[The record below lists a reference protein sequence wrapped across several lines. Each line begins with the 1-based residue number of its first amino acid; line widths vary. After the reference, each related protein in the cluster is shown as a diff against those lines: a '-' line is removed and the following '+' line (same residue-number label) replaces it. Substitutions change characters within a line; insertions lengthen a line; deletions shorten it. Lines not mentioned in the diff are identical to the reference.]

1 MISFSAARA
10 WVIIGCLL
18 IGPTLSFAVDPIR
31 FESAPLQKSKAIIWE
46 GRRAQTIDA
55 VEIEADPS
63 ITLRRCSDIVISTS
77 QLRSIKLENCERITI
92 RNGWLHDS
100 DRIAVDVY
108 RSRQVTVEGC
118 RIENVVNGV
127 YAVESQ
133 SIVVIG
139 NFVRNVRGPYPRGQ
153 MVQFNNV
160 TGPGNRIQFN
170 YAINE
175 RGKSGP
181 EDVINIYQS
190 EGTKD
195 SPLRVENNYLVGDP
209 RDGSEDKSPSGSGIM
224 LADCGGAYQLCRDNV
239 ILSAGQVGIGVA
251 GGHDIHVTD
260 NRIYGAKSNVSNVG
274 LYVWNQ
280 SEKPGGAVRFVCNRV
295 WWINKSGEQNA
306 WWDGGGMS
314 PVYRK
319 GNIFADTSLSK
330 DLPPPPSPAPQP
342 PMPDFTSGPDGARVA
357 RVPWP
362 VEK

>member
-1 MISFSAARA
+1 MET
-10 WVIIGCLL
+10 V
-18 IGPTLSFAVDPIR
+18 
-31 FESAPLQKSKAIIWE
+31 PLQKSPAIVWE
-46 GRRAQTIDA
+46 NKQRQTIDA
-55 VEIEADPS
+55 VQIDADPS
-63 ITLRRCSDIVISTS
+63 ITLKHCADIVIDASE
-77 QLRSIKLENCERITI
+77 LRSIKLENCERITI

-108 RSRQVTVEGC
+108 RSREVRVEGC

-133 SIVVIG
+133 SIAVVG

-160 TGPGNRIQFN
+160 TGPDNRVMLN

-175 RGKSGP
+175 RGKSSP
-181 EDVINIYQS
+181 EDVINLYQS

-195 SPLRVENNYLVGDP
+195 SPILVEYNYLVGDP
-209 RDGSEDKSPSGSGIM
+209 RDGSEDKSKSGSGIM
-224 LADCGGAYQLCRDNV
+224 LADCGGAYQLCRSNV

-251 GGHDIHVTD
+251 GGHDIHVMD

-280 SEKPGGAVRFVCNRV
+280 SEKPGGAVRIVCNRV
-295 WWINKSGEQNA
+295 WWIAKSGEQNA
-306 WWDGGGMS
+306 WWNGGGMG
-314 PVYRK
+314 PVQMK
-319 GNIFADTSLSK
+319 GNLFADASLSK
-330 DLPPPPSPAPQP
+330 NLPPPPSQAPQP
-342 PMPDFTSGPDGARVA
+342 PHPYFTAGPGGPRIV

-362 VEK
+362 LEK